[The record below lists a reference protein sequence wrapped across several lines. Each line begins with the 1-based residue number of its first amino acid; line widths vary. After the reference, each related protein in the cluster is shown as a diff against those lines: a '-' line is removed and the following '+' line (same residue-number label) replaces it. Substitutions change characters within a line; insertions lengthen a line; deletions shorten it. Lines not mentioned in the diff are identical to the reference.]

1 MPKSTSITTDQASAD
16 AIRWV
21 GTWVQT
27 DRKGHEAF
35 SQLILR
41 KPRAAALMH
50 LLISRMGEHNA
61 VVASRKNLAR
71 LMDCHPNTVDKA
83 IEDLVNRNWVEV
95 RQTGGTGSTN
105 AYIINDRIAWSG
117 KREGI
122 RYSLF
127 SASVLVSDDDQPD
140 QLELDNKPPLHRIPR
155 MLPGEQQLPTG
166 DGLPPPS
173 EPSLPGMEHDLPALR
188 EPADRQP
195 MEEAQSLG
203 AITEGLMGRIHD
215 E

>member
-1 MPKSTSITTDQASAD
+1 MPKLTSTTTDQTSAD

-83 IEDLVNRNWVEV
+83 IDDLVTRNWVEV

-117 KREGI
+117 KRDGI

-140 QLELDNKPPLHRIPR
+140 QLELDNKRPLHRIPR

-173 EPSLPGMEHDLPALR
+173 EPSLPGMEYDLPALR

-215 E
+215 A

>member
-1 MPKSTSITTDQASAD
+1 MQKSSPTTSDQVSAD

-71 LMDCHPNTVDKA
+71 LMDCHPNTIDKA
-83 IEDLVNRNWVEV
+83 IDDLVIRNWVEV

-117 KREGI
+117 KRDGI

-140 QLELDNKPPLHRIPR
+140 QLELDNKQPLHRIPR

-173 EPSLPGMEHDLPALR
+173 EPSLPGMEPDLPALR
-188 EPADRQP
+188 EEERSGEPISVGTLAGRLVDRL
-195 MEEAQSLG
+195 S
-203 AITEGLMGRIHD
+203 
-215 E
+215 

>member
-1 MPKSTSITTDQASAD
+1 MREQASMALDQMSAD
-16 AIRWV
+16 AINWV

-50 LLISRMGEHNA
+50 LLISRMGENNA

-71 LMDCHPNTVDKA
+71 LMDCHANTVDKA
-83 IEDLVNRNWVEV
+83 IADLVTRNWIEV
-95 RQTGGTGSTN
+95 RQTGGAGSTN

-117 KREGI
+117 KRDGI

-127 SASVLVSDDDQPD
+127 SATVLVSDDDQPD
-140 QLELDNKPPLHRIPR
+140 QLDLDNKQPLHRIPR
-155 MLPGEQQLPTG
+155 MLPGERQLPTG
-166 DGLPPPS
+166 DGLLPPS
-173 EPSLPGMEHDLPALR
+173 EPSLPGMEPDLPVLN
-188 EPADRQP
+188 ETADRPP
-195 MEEAQSLG
+195 MDEARSLG
-203 AITEGLMGRIHD
+203 SITGTLMNKLS
-215 E
+215 